1 MTTNLICIDFV
12 HEITF
17 LSDFWLDAFFL
28 NMRNF
33 GTEYP
38 VIANLVSKVARD
50 VKEKS
55 PETPRRELSV
65 FPKYRAKHGGGHNVP
80 PPPMGIG
87 LTLCVKIGM

>member
-1 MTTNLICIDFV
+1 MTANLICIDFV

-17 LSDFWLDAFFL
+17 LSDFWPDAFFL

-33 GTEYP
+33 GTAYP
-38 VIANLVSKVARD
+38 VVANLVSKVARD

-55 PETPRRELSV
+55 HETPRREL
-65 FPKYRAKHGGGHNVP
+65 FALQKYRAKHGGGGTMC

-87 LTLCVKIGM
+87 LRCQE